1 MNEEAKPRPSPAAH
15 KAMRKRERELAA
27 LDPVMARIIESAGP
41 CTMQARLETTPF
53 ESLASSIAHQQL
65 NGAVAQ
71 RILQRFVA
79 LYAPAP
85 FPEPAALRATD
96 ETKLRAVGFSF
107 AKIRALHDLA
117 DKTMAGV
124 VPASHE
130 LVELEDD
137 HIIERLTQVRGI
149 GPWTVHMMLMF
160 QLGRPNV
167 LPIDDY
173 GVRNGFRLAYGLKG
187 LPTPRALREFG
198 ERWHPHCS
206 IAAWY
211 LWRAVD
217 LAREGKLPKP
227 SRPPRVA
234 IQKQRVARKPTR
246 GAKPKRRVKP
256 KQAAKLLRRTAKS
269 SVRNRRARP
278 KSRATR
284 KTG

>member
-1 MNEEAKPRPSPAAH
+1 MNEEAKPQPSPAAH
-15 KAMRKRERELAA
+15 KAMRRRERELAA

-41 CTMQARLETTPF
+41 CTMHARLETTPF

-198 ERWHPHCS
+198 ERWQPHCS

-217 LAREGKLPKP
+217 LAREGKLPKAA
-227 SRPPRVA
+227 RPPRVA
-234 IQKQRVARKPTR
+234 IQKQRVVQKPKR
-246 GAKPKRRVKP
+246 GAKQKRRAKP
-256 KQAAKLLRRTAKS
+256 KQAAKRSLRTTKTS
-269 SVRNRRARP
+269 TGNRRSRP
-278 KSRATR
+278 KSRAAR
-284 KTG
+284 KTR